1 MCLSFFFLLSHV
13 SFISGH
19 LLREG
24 ALTSIVPF
32 STMYFFF
39 PLSRSNGGGD
49 KIYCHGLG
57 DDQCLLSS
65 LLDGIKSTQPE
76 VDMTSL
82 LFIISEFL
90 SSKELRL
97 LKRF

>member
-1 MCLSFFFLLSHV
+1 MITNSLFYNV
-13 SFISGH
+13 
-19 LLREG
+19 
-24 ALTSIVPF
+24 
-32 STMYFFF
+32 FFF

-49 KIYCHGLG
+49 KVYCHGLG
-57 DDQCLLSS
+57 DGQCLLSS

-90 SSKELRL
+90 SS
-97 LKRF
+97 FFHGN